1 MPAKRFTKFG
11 VKRDNNLS
19 DLPNARIALNN
30 ILDGLKGSKDS
41 FVSEDLDCIRGIF
54 PYNISS
60 SDFQQIADTAVKAT
74 LSSGVY
80 DVFKPLITIE
90 NRFDRAYFTV
100 SDPFFYGGDGP
111 TTRYYDNDQISRDSF
126 GNFVE
131 FTGAPK
137 DQDNFWERG
146 NFVFADKIN
155 TNNLSLFGGIEWS
168 GFYKPIESGVY
179 RFVINTDG
187 FYEFEFNTTPLETG
201 GGSFVKYGQWTES
214 TKVINISTTNGSAT
228 ISFTNASDM
237 KYIMTGMTVSNGF
250 PNDEDGNPAVVTS
263 VNEEAQT
270 CVMNVASN
278 NTLNGVNVTFTKEPG
293 TEGSK
298 TVTIDLPLTKFEA
311 YPIKI
316 KYFVDEDQIPAS
328 TFVSKTFGFYDIEPG
343 EGGSNNNLRYNKLY
357 DEQYFDQYFSGDFK
371 VFLENSVSVGG
382 TELDGAGTIGTT
394 KTTNDGDNYV
404 DVASTRQVYS
414 TYEPP
419 KIPSEVYYDKTGVSY
434 VNQGKTLSFTNTDN
448 LEIGNYAVGNGIPF
462 GSRISSIID
471 TEAVILDQLCIST
484 LSGQTV
490 RFINHK
496 GLVTAGTFASC
507 SGNTISGLTFAD
519 DSRIREGQVVVC
531 SGYTGSNWARI
542 ISYDSVANTITT
554 TQPLNTISSTDAI
567 YIYYDSSLINQ
578 SLEAFCV
585 GVYAKRIVPPSGQ
598 TYDYTYPAGTTQI
611 TLEDTTNLSNGMYA
625 HMYPKVPYTEVN
637 ITGGT
642 ELRSSVTISVTGNII
657 TLSQGLA
664 QDVTVTSSVV
674 TNMTFT
680 PTNVNKEICFVPTD
694 TAPPF
699 NATSVGLSTSEN
711 IRMVQSD
718 NLTANSNAQLT
729 YSNLSITV
737 PVGDILEV
745 QTASDTVSHTL
756 PLLDDNDNTY
766 YMLLGS

>member
-30 ILDGLKGSKDS
+30 ILDDLKGSKES
-41 FVSEDLDCIRGIF
+41 FISEDLDCIRGIF
-54 PYNISS
+54 PYNISE

-111 TTRYYDNDQISRDSF
+111 TTKYYDNNQIQRDGS
-126 GNFVE
+126 GNFTG
-131 FTGAPK
+131 FTGSPVA
-137 DQDNFWERG
+137 QDNFWERG
-146 NFVFADKIN
+146 NFAFADKLN
-155 TNNLSLFGGIEWS
+155 TNNLSLFGGIEWT
-168 GFYKPIESGVY
+168 GFYKPTESGTY
-179 RFVINTDG
+179 RFFIQTDG
-187 FYEFEFNTTPLETG
+187 FYEFEFNTTPLSTG
-201 GGSFVKYGQWTES
+201 GGSFVKYGEWTKS
-214 TKVINISTTNGSAT
+214 TQIINISTTSGSPT
-228 ISFTNASDM
+228 ITFTNASDM

-250 PNDEDGNPAVVTS
+250 PNDDDGNPAVVES

-270 CVMNVASN
+270 CTMNLNSN
-278 NTLNGVNVTFTKEPG
+278 NTLTNTNITFTKAPG

-298 TVTIDLPLTKFEA
+298 DVLINLPLEQFEA
-311 YPIKI
+311 YPIRI
-316 KYFVDEDQIPAS
+316 KYFVDENSIPTG
-328 TFVSKTFGFYDIEPG
+328 TFVSKTFEFYDIEPG
-343 EGGSNNNLRYNKLY
+343 QGGSNSELRYNKLY
-357 DEQYFDQYFSGDFK
+357 DVNYFDSYFSGDFK
-371 VFLENSVSVGG
+371 VFLENAVSSGG
-382 TELDGAGTIGTT
+382 TEIDGAGTIGKA
-394 KTTNDGDNYV
+394 KTTTDGDNYV
-404 DVASTRQVYS
+404 DVASTKQVYS

-419 KIPSEVYYDKTGVSY
+419 KLASESYVDKTSVSY
-434 VNQGKTLSFTNTDN
+434 VQSGKTLSFSNTDDI
-448 LEIGNYAVGNGIPF
+448 EIGNYVVGSGIPV
-462 GSRISSIID
+462 GARVSSIVD
-471 TEAVILDQLCIST
+471 TEAVIIDALCTST
-484 LSGQTV
+484 LSNQTV

-496 GLVTAGTFASC
+496 GLVTAGVFTSC
-507 SGNTISGLTFAD
+507 TGNTISGITLAD
-519 DSRIREGQVVVC
+519 NSRVREGQVVVF

-542 ISYDSVANTITT
+542 ISFDSGAGTITT
-554 TQPLNTISSTDAI
+554 TQPLNTISSADAL

-578 SLEAFCV
+578 SLESFCT

-598 TYDYTYPAGTTQI
+598 SYDYTYPAGTTDI
-611 TLEDTTNLSNGMYA
+611 TLDDTSNLSNGMYA
-625 HMYPKVPYTEVN
+625 HMYPKVPYTEVS

-642 ELRSSVTISVTGNII
+642 ELRSSVTITVNGNVV

-664 QDVTVTSSVV
+664 QDVTVTNSVV

-718 NLTANSNAQLT
+718 NVTANSSAQLT
-729 YSNLSITV
+729 YNNLDITV
-737 PVGDILEV
+737 PVADILEV
-745 QTASDTVSHTL
+745 ETSTDSVSHTL
-756 PLLDDNDNTY
+756 PILDDKDDTY